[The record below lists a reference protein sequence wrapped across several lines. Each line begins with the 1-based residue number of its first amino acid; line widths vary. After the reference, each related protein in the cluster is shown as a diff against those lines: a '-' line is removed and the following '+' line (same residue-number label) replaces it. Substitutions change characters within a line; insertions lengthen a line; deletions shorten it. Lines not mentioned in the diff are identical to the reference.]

1 MSWLSVAIR
10 GISWGTVLRHGL
22 TLGLPYLYRLIRS
35 KSPGAAEIVEAI
47 VEGILETRPDLL
59 HSPVLADRIRVGIKD
74 AGLPRA
80 LEREALSYAM
90 RKYGE
95 NS

>member
-1 MSWLSVAIR
+1 MSWLSVALR
-10 GISWGTVLRHGL
+10 GISWGTVLRHAV

-35 KSPGAAEIVEAI
+35 KSPTAAEIVEAI
-47 VEGILETRPDLL
+47 VESILETRPDLL
-59 HSPVLADRIRVGIKD
+59 HSPALADRIRVGIME
-74 AGLPRA
+74 AALPRT